1 MKEPKFREKSK
12 LKNHQEKKSLMES
25 DVIKI
30 RKLDNDANVI
40 ILKQLLKNLKCITKK
55 IKEDQYDDQKI
66 FQWKFAAKVIDRFCA
81 VLFTLLTILSTIGVL
96 FSSNNFFKF
105 K

>member
-12 LKNHQEKKSLMES
+12 LKKHQEKSLIES
-25 DVIKI
+25 DMITI
-30 RKLDNDANVI
+30 RKIDNDASVI

-55 IKEDQYDDQKI
+55 IKEDQNDDQKI

-81 VLFTLLTILSTIGVL
+81 VLFTFLTILSTTGVL

>member
-1 MKEPKFREKSK
+1 MKEPSLRKKSK
-12 LKNHQEKKSLMES
+12 LKNHQEKSLTES
-25 DVIKI
+25 DAIKI
-30 RKLDNDANVI
+30 RIIDYDLNVV

-66 FQWKFAAKVIDRFCA
+66 IQWKFAAKVIDRFCA